1 MVIVSI
7 RSTFLHFE
15 DAQCAGADEQPTI
28 FRAKTAPMSLGLRRC
43 DSASTTST
51 MSLDADGC
59 GSEASQD
66 IAQDSDVASDS
77 ERLTSASVP
86 AAQARE
92 PSPVSSRES
101 PVLPVT
107 GIIGTPGTAGRKA
120 LCEAEW
126 TTLMLRNLPIKY
138 TREDLVKLLHYFG
151 FAGKFDF
158 LYFPMDFETRGALG
172 YAFVNM
178 ESLEDAVQLWR
189 CMDGFSK
196 WSLPCSKVCSV
207 SWSQPL
213 QGLEANVARYRNSPL
228 MHELVPDSFRPLLF
242 VKGERI
248 AFPPPTKKIR
258 EPRKGNKRM
267 LMPQW

>member
-1 MVIVSI
+1 MVTVSI
-7 RSTFLHFE
+7 RSTFLHFD
-15 DAQCAGADEQPTI
+15 DAQCAGADEQPSVL
-28 FRAKTAPMSLGLRRC
+28 RAKTAPLSLGLRWC
-43 DSASTTST
+43 TTST
-51 MSLDADGC
+51 MSLDTDGS

-66 IAQDSDVASDS
+66 SGVASAS
-77 ERLTSASVP
+77 ELLTSASVP

-92 PSPVSSRES
+92 APPVSSRES
-101 PVLPVT
+101 PVLRVA
-107 GIIGTPGTAGRKA
+107 GSIGTPATAGRKA

-138 TREDLVKLLHYFG
+138 TREDLLKVLHYFG

-178 ESLEDAVQLWR
+178 ESPEDAVQLWR
-189 CMDGFSK
+189 CMDGFSN
-196 WSLPCSKVCSV
+196 WSFPCSKVCSV

-228 MHELVPDSFRPLLF
+228 MHEHVPDSFRPLLF
-242 VKGERI
+242 VKGQRI